1 MNFDYP
7 RAREGGLD
15 LPFMSIYVPA
25 SFPESGGARDV
36 ADELI
41 EMVEGIVAA
50 HPDKF
55 DLVTSVAEARRIGEG
70 KVGLAMGMENGAPI
84 EGDLANLKRFH
95 DRGIGY
101 ITLTHAKNNKICDSS
116 YEEPAERE
124 WNGLSPFGHE
134 VVVEMNRLG
143 IMIDISHVSD
153 DAFADVMELSRAPAL
168 ATHSSCRHFTPD
180 WERNISD
187 AMIESLAAN
196 GGVIHINFGSSFLTD
211 EARRQSSDYWN
222 ERAEFKETNQIE
234 DGDLRLEEFGKQ
246 YWETRDQIWADVTD
260 VADHIDH
267 VVGLVGVDHVGLGSD
282 FDGVGDSLPTGLKD
296 VSYYPN
302 LIRVLL
308 ERGYSDE
315 DIEKICS
322 GNLMRVWTEVERVAR
337 EMQGR

>member
-15 LPFMSIYVPA
+15 LAFMSIYVPA
-25 SFPESGGARDV
+25 SFQESGGARDV

-41 EMVEGIVAA
+41 EMVEGIVAE

-55 DLVTSVAEARRIGEG
+55 ELVTSVAGARRIGEG

-101 ITLTHAKNNKICDSS
+101 ITLTHSKNNQICDSS
-116 YEEPAERE
+116 YEDPEERK

-134 VVVEMNRLG
+134 VVAEMNRLG
-143 IMIDISHVSD
+143 ILIDISHVSD
-153 DAFADVMELSRAPAL
+153 DAFADVMEMSRAPAL

-211 EARRQSSDYWN
+211 EARRQSSDYWS

-234 DGDLRLEEFGKQ
+234 DGDVRLEEFGKQ
-246 YWETRDQIWADVTD
+246 YWETRDKAWADVTD

-267 VVGLVGVDHVGLGSD
+267 VVGLVGVNHVGLGSD

-322 GNLMRVWTEVERVAR
+322 GNLLRVWTEVERVAR
-337 EMQGR
+337 EMQGL